1 MRRRFI
7 ESMRM
12 GRPYAYKNI
21 AYGEFIIHPMR
32 NTLRVLPV
40 LLSIALAIIAPII
53 FSGYSELDKGNTAPS
68 RLEAAQ
74 HHQSAAL
81 RLPWRADLYELAG
94 HEYYHAKEYK
104 LAEAAYQKAFQRHAL
119 LAAGWVAWGDVHY
132 LMGDAERAAEIWK
145 QGLEQTNPSE
155 DLYSR
160 LALIYK
166 EQKNYAQAAEYF
178 QRYVSNHLDNASA
191 HYQLGLLLTLSDS
204 QTATSELISASQLDP
219 GLDPAVQALRTA
231 LNLAS
236 LSDAPS
242 AQYVIIGR
250 GLGLVSEWD
259 LAQAAFEQAIQ
270 ADKNNAEAWAWLG
283 EAYQQ
288 AGEGARVEPS
298 RNEAFTS
305 LERALSLNP
314 NSAVVRGLR
323 GLYFQRVGNNRAAL
337 AEFQAAAKLQP
348 DDPALYVPIG
358 ESFSKLGDMI
368 RALEAYQYA
377 VALAP
382 DDANYWRLLAQ
393 FCAQNN
399 ININEVGIPAAQ
411 RAVVIKPDDS
421 GLQDLLGWLLLLDA
435 RYPEAERH
443 LLRALEL
450 DSQNA
455 SAHFH
460 LGMLYLQLEDRDAA
474 QAQLVSARDLGNQDA
489 QAVLNQYFP

>member
-1 MRRRFI
+1 
-7 ESMRM
+7 
-12 GRPYAYKNI
+12 
-21 AYGEFIIHPMR
+21 MR
-32 NTLRVLPV
+32 NALRVLPV
-40 LLSIALAIIAPII
+40 LLSIAIVIIAPII
-53 FSGYSELDKGNTAPS
+53 FSGYSELDKGNSAAS
-68 RLEAAQ
+68 YLAAAQ

-94 HEYYHAKEYK
+94 HEYYHAKEYT

-119 LAAGWVAWGDVHY
+119 SAAGWVAWGDVHY
-132 LMGDAERAAEIWK
+132 LMGDTERAAEIWK
-145 QGLEQTNPSE
+145 QGLEQSNPSE

-178 QRYVSNHLDNASA
+178 QRYVSNHLDDASA
-191 HYQLGLLLTLSDS
+191 HYQLGLLLTLSDPK
-204 QTATSELISASQLDP
+204 TATSELITASQLDP
-219 GLDPAVQALRTA
+219 ELDPAVQALRTA

-236 LSDAPS
+236 LSESSS
-242 AQYVIIGR
+242 AQLVIIGR
-250 GLGLVSEWD
+250 GLGLVSEWE

-270 ADKNNAEAWAWLG
+270 TDEKNAEAWAWLG
-283 EAYQQ
+283 EAQQQ
-288 AGEGARVEPS
+288 AG
-298 RNEAFTS
+298 NQDAFTS

-323 GLYFQRVGNNRAAL
+323 GLYFQRVGNNREAL
-337 AEFQAAAKLQP
+337 TEFQAAAKLQP
-348 DDPALYVPIG
+348 DDPALYVSIG

-368 RALEAYQYA
+368 RALEAYQFA

-382 DDANYWRLLAQ
+382 EDVNYLRLLAQ
-393 FCAQNN
+393 FCGQNN
-399 ININEVGIPAAQ
+399 INIRDVGVVAAQ
-411 RAVVIKPDDS
+411 RAVVLQQDDA

-460 LGMLYLQLEDRDAA
+460 LGMLYFQINDQAAA
-474 QAQLVSARDLGNQDA
+474 QAHLISARDLGNTDA